1 MNIDNYCS
9 VKQRGVMYKR
19 VHCSPDALCT
29 CSSMAT
35 RGSLE
40 PLLHA
45 YVQRGEPKEKMIR
58 VCQSSFSQISVTV

>member
-1 MNIDNYCS
+1 
-9 VKQRGVMYKR
+9 MYKR
-19 VHCSPDALCT
+19 VDCSPDALCT

-45 YVQRGEPKEKMIR
+45 YVQREEPKEEMIR
-58 VCQSSFSQISVTV
+58 VCQSDISVTV